1 MPPLTAPDAEL
12 MALSEGRAAVDLST
26 YRIVRVW
33 GDDARRWLHDLV
45 TTDVA
50 SLRPGEARRSL
61 LLDATGHIRADLHVT
76 CDDDGFWLFQ
86 DPDQADHV
94 GSALATYVL
103 SSAVELDD
111 LTGRRSLI
119 ALPGVSDEP
128 GGSRPSV
135 LGEGHD
141 LLRTALDPGAPAGR
155 RFVSQDAV
163 EVWRI
168 RAGRPRMGADFDRT
182 AIPAEAGLEGLIDT
196 TKGCFLGQ
204 ESVARVRNLGHPP
217 RVLRHLQGDGRVDAG
232 ATLTSTTPEEE
243 VGIVT
248 SAAERTGGGTVL
260 IASVRWAARE
270 QLLRSSDGLALFPV
284 PSLD

>member
-1 MPPLTAPDAEL
+1 MPPLTAPDVEL
-12 MALSEGRAAVDLST
+12 VALSEGRAAIDLSA
-26 YRIVRVW
+26 YRIVRVR
-33 GDDARRWLHDLV
+33 GNDARPWLHDLV

-61 LLDATGHIRADLHVT
+61 LLDATGHIRADLHIT
-76 CDDDGFWLFQ
+76 CDDDGFWLLQ
-86 DPDQADHV
+86 DPDQVDHV
-94 GSALATYVL
+94 GSALAPYML
-103 SSAVELDD
+103 SSDVELEE

-119 ALPGVSDEP
+119 ALPGVSEES

-135 LGEGHD
+135 LGEGYD
-141 LLRTALDPGAPAGR
+141 LLRTTLDPGAPAGR
-155 RFVSQDAV
+155 RFVSHDAV

-168 RAGRPRMGADFDRT
+168 RAGRPRMGADFDHA
-182 AIPAEAGLEGLIDT
+182 AIPAEAGLEALIDT

-217 RVLRHLQGDGRVDAG
+217 RVLRHLQGDGRVDTGALLTTTTNDEAG
-232 ATLTSTTPEEE
+232 T
-243 VGIVT
+243 VT

-260 IASVRWAARE
+260 IASVRWGARE
-270 QLLRSSDGLALFPV
+270 QLLRSSDGVAVFPV

>member
-12 MALSEGRAAVDLST
+12 AALSEGRAAVDLSM
-26 YRIVRVW
+26 YRIVRVR
-33 GDDARRWLHDLV
+33 GDDARGWLHDLV

-50 SLRPGEARRSL
+50 SLRSGEARRSL
-61 LLDATGHIRADLHVT
+61 LLDATGHIRADLHIT
-76 CDDDGFWLFQ
+76 SDDDGFWLLQ
-86 DPDQADHV
+86 GPDQADHV

-103 SSAVELDD
+103 SSDVELDD
-111 LTGRRSLI
+111 LTDRRSLI
-119 ALPGVSDEP
+119 ALPGPSAEP
-128 GGSRPSV
+128 DGSRPSV
-135 LGEGHD
+135 LGEGYD
-141 LLRTALDPGAPAGR
+141 MLRTTLEPGAPAGR
-155 RFVSQDAV
+155 RFVSHDAV

-182 AIPAEAGLEGLIDT
+182 AIPAEAGLEALIDT

-232 ATLTSTTPEEE
+232 AILTTTTDDDDA
-243 VGIVT
+243 GTVT
-248 SAAERTGGGTVL
+248 SAAERAGGGTVL
-260 IASVRWAARE
+260 IASIRWGARE
-270 QLLRSSDGLALFPV
+270 QLLRSSDGVALFPV

>member
-12 MALSEGRAAVDLST
+12 VALSEGRAAVDLST
-26 YRIVRVW
+26 YRIVRVR
-33 GDDARRWLHDLV
+33 GGDARGWLHDLV

-61 LLDATGHIRADLHVT
+61 LLDASGHIRADLHIT
-76 CDDDGFWLFQ
+76 CDDDGYWLLQ
-86 DPDQADHV
+86 DPDQDDHV

-103 SSAVELDD
+103 SSDVELDD

-141 LLRTALDPGAPAGR
+141 LLRTTLEPGAPTGR
-155 RFVSQDAV
+155 RFVSHDAV

-182 AIPAEAGLEGLIDT
+182 AIPAEAGLEALIDT

-217 RVLRHLQGDGRVDAG
+217 RVLRHLQGDGRVDTG
-232 ATLTSTTPEEE
+232 ATLTTTTGDE
-243 VGIVT
+243 VGTVT
-248 SAAERTGGGTVL
+248 SGAERTGGGTVL

-270 QLLRSSDGLALFPV
+270 QPLRSSDGLALFPV

>member
-12 MALSEGRAAVDLST
+12 AALSEGRAAVDLST
-26 YRIVRVW
+26 YRIVRVR
-33 GDDARRWLHDLV
+33 GDDARTWLHDLV

-50 SLRPGEARRSL
+50 SLRPGEARRTL
-61 LLDATGHIRADLHVT
+61 LLDATGHIRADLHIT
-76 CDDDGFWLFQ
+76 CDDDGFWLLQ
-86 DPDQADHV
+86 APDQADHV

-103 SSAVELDD
+103 SSDVELHD

-182 AIPAEAGLEGLIDT
+182 AIPAEVGLEALIDT

-217 RVLRHLQGDGRVDAG
+217 RVLRHLQGDGQVDRGAILTTTTGDEAG
-232 ATLTSTTPEEE
+232 P
-243 VGIVT
+243 VT

-260 IASVRWAARE
+260 IASVRWVARE

>member
-1 MPPLTAPDAEL
+1 MPPLTAPDVEL
-12 MALSEGRAAVDLST
+12 AALSEGRAAVDLSA
-26 YRIVRVW
+26 YRIVRVR
-33 GDDARRWLHDLV
+33 GNDARRWLHDLV

-50 SLRPGEARRSL
+50 SLRSGEARRSL
-61 LLDATGHIRADLHVT
+61 LLDATGHIRADIHIIG
-76 CDDDGFWLFQ
+76 DDDGFWLLQ
-86 DPDQADHV
+86 DPDQTDHV
-94 GSALATYVL
+94 GSTLATYVL
-103 SSAVELDD
+103 SSDVELDD

-119 ALPGVSDEP
+119 ALPGVSEEP
-128 GGSRPSV
+128 DGSRPSV

-141 LLRTALDPGAPAGR
+141 LLSTTLEPGAPAGR

-163 EVWRI
+163 EVRRI

-182 AIPAEAGLEGLIDT
+182 AIPAEAGLEALIDT

-217 RVLRHLQGDGRVDAG
+217 RVLRHLQGDGQVDAG
-232 ATLTSTTPEEE
+232 AILTTTAGDEAGS
-243 VGIVT
+243 VR
-248 SAAERTGGGTVL
+248 SAAVREGGGTVL

-270 QLLRSSDGLALFPV
+270 QLLRSSDGLALLPV

>member
-12 MALSEGRAAVDLST
+12 AALTEGRAAVDLST
-26 YRIVRVW
+26 YRIVRVH
-33 GDDARRWLHDLV
+33 GNDARRWLHDLV

-50 SLRPGEARRSL
+50 SLRSGEARRSL
-61 LLDATGHIRADLHVT
+61 LLDATGHIRADLHIT
-76 CDDDGFWLFQ
+76 CDDDGFWLLQ
-86 DPDQADHV
+86 DPEQVDHV
-94 GSALATYVL
+94 GSALAPYVL
-103 SSAVELDD
+103 SSDVELDE

-119 ALPGVSDEP
+119 AVPGVSEES

-135 LGEGHD
+135 LGEGYD
-141 LLRTALDPGAPAGR
+141 LLRTTPDPEAPAGR
-155 RFVSQDAV
+155 RFVSHDAV

-182 AIPAEAGLEGLIDT
+182 AIPVEAGLEALIDT

-217 RVLRHLQGDGRVDAG
+217 RVLLHLQGDGRIDSG
-232 ATLTSTTPEEE
+232 ATLTTTA
-243 VGIVT
+243 GDRAGTVT
-248 SAAERTGGGTVL
+248 SAAERSGGGTVL
-260 IASVRWAARE
+260 VATIRWAARA
-270 QLLRSSDGLALFPV
+270 QRLRSSDGLAVLPV

>member
-1 MPPLTAPDAEL
+1 MPPLTAPDVEL
-12 MALSEGRAAVDLST
+12 AALSEGRAAVDLSA
-26 YRIVRVW
+26 YRIVRVR
-33 GDDARRWLHDLV
+33 GNDARRWLHDLV

-50 SLRPGEARRSL
+50 SLRSGEARRSL
-61 LLDATGHIRADLHVT
+61 LLDATGHIRADIHIIG
-76 CDDDGFWLFQ
+76 DDDGFWLLQ
-86 DPDQADHV
+86 GPDQVDHV

-111 LTGRRSLI
+111 LTDRRSLI
-119 ALPGVSDEP
+119 ALPGVSEEP
-128 GGSRPSV
+128 DGSRPSV

-141 LLRTALDPGAPAGR
+141 LLSTTLEPGAPAGR
-155 RFVSQDAV
+155 GFVSHDAV
-163 EVWRI
+163 EVRRI

-182 AIPAEAGLEGLIDT
+182 AIPAEAGLEALIDT

-217 RVLRHLQGDGRVDAG
+217 RVLRHLQGDGQVDAG
-232 ATLTSTTPEEE
+232 AILTTTAGDEAGS
-243 VGIVT
+243 VR
-248 SAAERTGGGTVL
+248 SAAVREGGGTVL

-270 QLLRSSDGLALFPV
+270 QLLRSSDGLALLPV